1 MSEPIS
7 FTIDTDTAPKSAAP
21 KKRGR
26 PAGSTN
32 AAKSASATAS
42 DVRQA
47 MATLESLYDFTTV
60 GLTMFGFTTT
70 AEQWVAQSA
79 HLKATN
85 EDALKAAPKLAASI
99 ARMGQVGG
107 TTAFMVAHV
116 MAVGNLVRSV
126 QAEVFARR
134 AAAEREAR
142 PDNVT
147 DFPTGA

>member
-1 MSEPIS
+1 MSEPIN

-26 PAGSTN
+26 PPGSTN
-32 AAKSASATAS
+32 AAKTATATAA

-47 MATLESLYDFTTV
+47 MATLESAYDFTTV
-60 GLTMFGFTTT
+60 ALTMFGFTST
-70 AEQWVAQSA
+70 AVAWVESA
-79 HLKATN
+79 NRLKATN

-107 TTAFMVAHV
+107 TTAFMVSHI
-116 MAVGNLVRSV
+116 MAVGGLIRGV
-126 QAEVFARR
+126 QSEILQRR
-134 AAAEREAR
+134 AEADAER